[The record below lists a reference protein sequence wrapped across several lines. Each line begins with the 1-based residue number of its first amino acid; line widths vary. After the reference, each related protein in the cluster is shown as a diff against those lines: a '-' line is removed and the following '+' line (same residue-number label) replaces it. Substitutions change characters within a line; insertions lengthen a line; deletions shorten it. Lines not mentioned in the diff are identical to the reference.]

1 MSGVSKA
8 ISEELYNKVVEELR
22 KYGRHSDI
30 SRKLQAIKSAKE
42 NNITLVAKIY
52 GVSRLSIMNWI
63 RDFKSMGAEGLK
75 IKEGRGRKPIINL
88 EEEKVIQK
96 WLEEDNTITIKAL
109 KLRIE
114 KEFEK
119 KIGKSATH
127 DLMKKLEFSYITP
140 RPKHY
145 KQVEEK
151 QIEFKKKSARKNSIQ
166 SK

>member
-1 MSGVSKA
+1 MSGISKA

-22 KYGRHSDI
+22 TCGRQGDV

-42 NNITLVAKIY
+42 HDITLVAKIY

-63 RDFKSMGAEGLK
+63 KDFKSMGAEGLK
-75 IKEGRGRKPIINL
+75 IKEGRGRKAIVNP
-88 EEEKVIQK
+88 EEEEVIRK
-96 WLEEDNTITIKAL
+96 WLEQDNTITIKVL

-114 KEFEK
+114 GELGK
-119 KIGKSATH
+119 KIGKTATH
-127 DLMKKLEFSYITP
+127 DLMKKLGFSYITP

-151 QIEFKKKSARKNSIQ
+151 QVEFKKKSTRENPIKP
-166 SK
+166 K